1 MTEEQ
6 AALPCGGRFA
16 ILQRIPMMASI
27 CLVILLVG
35 GLCLPRGAM
44 TRAETES
51 STVLAAQMPDM
62 FCFTVMGV
70 PSQEKPLLLGQQSK
84 GKGLYQ
90 CPAHAVFG
98 QVKEFPVT
106 HALPE
111 MQFGVDK
118 GGKWSTALNTP
129 VFKQIWQKVG

>member
-70 PSQEKPLLLGQQSK
+70 PSQEKPLLLGQQSRAR
-84 GKGLYQ
+84 GSTNV
-90 CPAHAVFG
+90 P
-98 QVKEFPVT
+98 P
-106 HALPE
+106 
-111 MQFGVDK
+111 MQ
-118 GGKWSTALNTP
+118 SLAR
-129 VFKQIWQKVG
+129 